1 MEEDGGSGR
10 NRQSQHRPQEARPKV
25 RGCFCICLAAI
36 RQFCIWHCFCFASGI
51 SLAGEWGPVFF
62 SFLTINYLR
71 KKWDH
76 VTMM

>member
-36 RQFCIWHCFCFASGI
+36 RQFCIWH
-51 SLAGEWGPVFF
+51 
-62 SFLTINYLR
+62 
-71 KKWDH
+71 
-76 VTMM
+76 